1 MSYLYPSSLS
11 NDPQRWLDRASEL
24 RALAGDIHDHEIMTI
39 LLKLANDF
47 DRLAESVREI
57 PKCSASSDKPTY
69 SKSP

>member
-1 MSYLYPSSLS
+1 MSYLFPKFLS

-24 RALAGDIHDHEIMTI
+24 RALAGDIPDPEIMTI

-57 PKCSASSDKPTY
+57 PTGRASSDVPKVKPW
-69 SKSP
+69 